1 MIVHILTSMTVC
13 SDFLYRMFLIDTL
26 YLEDMISIK
35 LILMFFTSVENAK
48 NNLFPFSDNLI
59 YTVVK
64 HF

>member
-1 MIVHILTSMTVC
+1 MHILTSMTVC
-13 SDFLYRMFLIDTL
+13 SDFCIEGFFIDTL

-35 LILMFFTSVENAK
+35 LILMLFTSVENAK
-48 NNLFPFSDNLI
+48 NNMFPFSDNLI